1 MLSLLFSYK
10 KEIFEIAKEKLKPK
24 IENWGYMQS
33 KHDYFKALSQCDLVV
48 STSLHEFYGVA
59 LIEACL
65 FGVYPL
71 LPNRLVYPELYPK
84 LCLYSTEAQLV
95 KKLKYICSRPKW
107 FRLVRQRHSLDKNQS
122 NAINKNNDSNEISEL
137 IDKPGYFDKFKW
149 STLKSEFIS
158 QCFSF

>member
-1 MLSLLFSYK
+1 
-10 KEIFEIAKEKLKPK
+10 
-24 IENWGYMQS
+24 MQS
-33 KHDYFKALSQCDLVV
+33 KHDYYKVLSRCDLVV

-65 FGVYPL
+65 FGVYPI

-95 KKLKYICSRPKW
+95 KKLKYICLRPKM
-107 FRLVRQRHSLDKNQS
+107 FRLVRQKNSINSLNNFCESLDKNQS
-122 NAINKNNDSNEISEL
+122 NAINKNDSNEVSEL
-137 IDKPGYFDKFKW
+137 IDKPSYFDKFKW
-149 STLKSEFIS
+149 STLKHEFIS